1 MLKRVPLRRTSP
13 KRISL
18 KRTTLT
24 GILAGISFFCLQ
36 EIAFAS
42 IRQVSLETA
51 RASSVSVTVQEAS
64 GLSIDFS
71 KSGERIYKVWLDDPS
86 KLTVDFDGPLE
97 SGAQVIH
104 LRRIT
109 GLSFEN
115 LPSGNSTLLTVVT
128 RSGGTSNVYYF
139 DIGYGATDTTGIAI
153 LPASSIALTDSLAPA
168 DAEPVELEMV
178 RLGLQDAIANNVISS
193 TSPVIER
200 VNQFLTAST
209 TGTAQ
214 RIAANEAELPWEVI
228 TRLAVRGRNAS
239 VLNALTEV

>member
-1 MLKRVPLRRTSP
+1 M
-13 KRISL
+13 
-18 KRTTLT
+18 
-24 GILAGISFFCLQ
+24 
-36 EIAFAS
+36 
-42 IRQVSLETA
+42 SLETA
-51 RASSVSVTVQEAS
+51 RASSVPVTVQEAS

-128 RSGGTSNVYYF
+128 RSGSTSNVYYF

-168 DAEPVELEMV
+168 DTEPVELEMV
-178 RLGLQDAIANNVISS
+178 RLGLQDAIANNIISPE
-193 TSPVIER
+193 SPVIPR
-200 VNQFLTAST
+200 VEQFLTASG

-214 RIAANEAELPWEVI
+214 RIAANEAELPWPI
-228 TRLAVRGRNAS
+228 INQLAIRGRNAS
-239 VLNALTEV
+239 VRNVLTEV